1 MENEARNNECSSALG
16 RTDQGTRA
24 HREGKAPRTAHEMDG
39 SSFNRGELGE
49 PSPGPTGDPEAA
61 GKRHI
66 DPEEAREMFLEFLP
80 ETITLIRDMLQDP
93 STPPS
98 SKVALFNIVLERALG
113 KPELPVHV
121 STDQDRVMAAE
132 AQLAL
137 IVREMQGLIEED
149 SGGEMPGDGEEEE
162 QS

>member
-49 PSPGPTGDPEAA
+49 PSPGPTG
-61 GKRHI
+61 

-149 SGGEMPGDGEEEE
+149 SGGEMPEDGGEEEK
-162 QS
+162 QD

>member
-1 MENEARNNECSSALG
+1 MESENQRFG
-16 RTDQGTRA
+16 QD
-24 HREGKAPRTAHEMDG
+24 
-39 SSFNRGELGE
+39 
-49 PSPGPTGDPEAA
+49 AA
-61 GKRHI
+61 AGAAGNDATGKRHI

-137 IVREMQGLIEED
+137 IVKEMQGLMDEND
-149 SGGEMPGDGEEEE
+149 GGEMPEDGGEEEK
-162 QS
+162 QD

>member
-1 MENEARNNECSSALG
+1 MES
-16 RTDQGTRA
+16 
-24 HREGKAPRTAHEMDG
+24 EM
-39 SSFNRGELGE
+39 NR
-49 PSPGPTGDPEAA
+49 SPGPTADPTGDPIVPETNQRFGQDAAAGNDAA

-80 ETITLIRDMLQDP
+80 ETITLIRDMLQAP

-137 IVREMQGLIEED
+137 IVKEMQGLMDEND
-149 SGGEMPGDGEEEE
+149 GGEMPEDGGEEEK
-162 QS
+162 QD

>member
-1 MENEARNNECSSALG
+1 MENEAQKKECSSTLG
-16 RTDQGTRA
+16 RTDGTVLRSCEA
-24 HREGKAPRTAHEMDG
+24 RQI
-39 SSFNRGELGE
+39 E
-49 PSPGPTGDPEAA
+49 PSPGPTGDPEAT

-132 AQLAL
+132 TQLAL
-137 IVREMQGLIEED
+137 IVKEMQGLIEED
-149 SGGEMPGDGEEEE
+149 SGGEMPEDGGEEEK
-162 QS
+162 QD